1 MSKNSSYKTEIYG
14 LGRLAFKGQ
23 IYTLEYSKKNVR
35 ICNCLEAILNCN
47 HFP

>member
-23 IYTLEYSKKNVR
+23 IYTLEYSKKKCQNMQLFGGH
-35 ICNCLEAILNCN
+35 IEL
-47 HFP
+47 

>member
-23 IYTLEYSKKNVR
+23 IYTLEYSKKMS
-35 ICNCLEAILNCN
+35 EYAIVWR
-47 HFP
+47 PY